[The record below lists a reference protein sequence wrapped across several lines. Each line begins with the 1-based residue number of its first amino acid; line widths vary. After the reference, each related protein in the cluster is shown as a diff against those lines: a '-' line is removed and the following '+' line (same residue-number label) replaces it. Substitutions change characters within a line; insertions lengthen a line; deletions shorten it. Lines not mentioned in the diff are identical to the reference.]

1 MLEVQTKTVAFSM
14 NFLSHRF
21 AAGGTNKT
29 LFCTKKELL
38 SKSTTTLELP
48 TLNSCF
54 VKASLSYA
62 GGTNTIAF

>member
-29 LFCTKKELL
+29 LYKER
-38 SKSTTTLELP
+38 
-48 TLNSCF
+48 
-54 VKASLSYA
+54 V
-62 GGTNTIAF
+62 AF